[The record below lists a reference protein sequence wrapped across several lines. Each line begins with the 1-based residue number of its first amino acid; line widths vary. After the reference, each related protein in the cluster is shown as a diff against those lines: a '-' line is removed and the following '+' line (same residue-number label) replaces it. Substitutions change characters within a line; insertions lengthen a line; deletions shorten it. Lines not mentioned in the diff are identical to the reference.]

1 MAFKNFYLNVIPP
14 QTANKN
20 VRISV
25 KITPKMEILHRTFSE
40 DARKKYTNTPRT
52 NPIIKALMI
61 TDTAKF
67 FPTANYSY
75 NPLFFTVSLGKQ
87 NVYDVKGIITE
98 LGAPVLDR
106 RVLVV
111 LLTSNGEVVD
121 KVYTDLEGNFIFYEI
136 PENMNLMAVAVDSTY
151 KYNAVI
157 LSKILT
163 IDNGE

>member
-1 MAFKNFYLNVIPP
+1 MAFKNFYLKVIPKQIP
-14 QTANKN
+14 TQN
-20 VRISV
+20 VRLSV
-25 KITPKMEILHRTFSE
+25 KISPKMEILHRTLSISE
-40 DARKKYTNTPRT
+40 RAKYTNTPRT
-52 NPIIKALMI
+52 NSIIRNLMVS
-61 TDTAKF
+61 DPGKF
-67 FPTANYSY
+67 FANNNYNY
-75 NPLFFTVSLGKQ
+75 NPLFFTTSLGKQ
-87 NVYDVKGIITE
+87 NVYDVKGVITE

-106 RVLVV
+106 RVLVI

-163 IDNGE
+163 TNNGV

>member
-1 MAFKNFYLNVIPP
+1 MAFKNSYLNVIPP
-14 QTANKN
+14 QKANKN
-20 VRISV
+20 VRTNLKV
-25 KITPKMEILHRTFSE
+25 TPQMEILHRTLSE
-40 DARKKYTNTPRT
+40 EARVKYTNTPRT
-52 NPIIKALMI
+52 NPIIRALMT
-61 TDTAKF
+61 TDPSRF
-67 FPTANYSY
+67 FPTANYPY
-75 NPLFFTVSLGKQ
+75 NPLFFTTSLGKQ
-87 NVYDVKGIITE
+87 NVYDVKGVITE

-121 KVYTDLEGNFIFYEI
+121 KVYTDLEGNFVFYDI